1 MKAAIFFIGLL
12 IGSLIGIVFMCLV
25 QINRHTENEL
35 RKVERSCSEV
45 SSETEN

>member
-25 QINRHTENEL
+25 QINRQTENEL
-35 RKVERSCSEV
+35 RKAEHSHSEV
-45 SSETEN
+45 GSETEN

>member
-25 QINRHTENEL
+25 QINRQTENEL
-35 RKVERSCSEV
+35 RKAERSHSEV